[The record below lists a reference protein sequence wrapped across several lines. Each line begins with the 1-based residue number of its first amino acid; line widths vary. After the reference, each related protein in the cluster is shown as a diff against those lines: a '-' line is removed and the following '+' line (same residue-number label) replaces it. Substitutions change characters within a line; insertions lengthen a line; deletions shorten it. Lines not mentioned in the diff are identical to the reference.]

1 MNGKELQVEEG
12 ITVAA
17 LLQKEGFQNPAATVA
32 VNGRVLP
39 RRDWYYHLREGDRVE
54 IIILMDGG

>member
-1 MNGKELQVEEG
+1 MNGKELQVERG
-12 ITVAA
+12 TTVAA

-32 VNGRVLP
+32 VNDRVLP
-39 RRDWYYHLREGDRVE
+39 RREWHYRLGEGDRVE